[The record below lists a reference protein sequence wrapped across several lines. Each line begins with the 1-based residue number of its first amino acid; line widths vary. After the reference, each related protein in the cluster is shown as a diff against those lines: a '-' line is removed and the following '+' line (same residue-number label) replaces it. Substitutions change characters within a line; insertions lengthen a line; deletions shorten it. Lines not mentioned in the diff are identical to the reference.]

1 MKLNLKIPVF
11 VLLPMLFLITVT
23 TCQKPLKKAQLGDFP
38 SLVIVIFAG
47 VGPLCTGVLI
57 SSVHITLPGHC
68 VMVGEPILK
77 EFATVVAGDNNWKG
91 GGRSREERN
100 ISWVL
105 LHPKYNCHTFE
116 YDIAVI
122 KVIAPFPLTEYINLK
137 AISDALPELGTHCV
151 VAVWGSRRTGSLRY
165 AKVPVIRFE
174 SCSRP
179 PELFIRSK
187 MICAGNYQVNGRCSQ
202 SSVGPLFCK
211 GSLHGL
217 NTGGKTS
224 CDPLH
229 NSLKYTAVYAFRN
242 FLQTAVV
249 RRSGEPLVIVQVS
262 GSKKSHTRIWI
273 LFGVLANT
281 SLIKILRICLI

>member
-122 KVIAPFPLTEYINLK
+122 KCIFMK
-137 AISDALPELGTHCV
+137 
-151 VAVWGSRRTGSLRY
+151 GSLRY